1 MKEKGFTIIELI
13 ETLGIIAILG
23 AIALPLYNKYTTKTR
38 VTEALHAGQVYAR
51 KVQSEAGG
59 GGDAGEIPVLEYAT
73 ISRTGSGN
81 VIRVEIALKT
91 EIDSDVVFRSNEMAG
106 GKALVLIPESAGGA
120 GRWVCR
126 TDLPSAFTPKVC
138 TYSATPGAVRWSA
151 GDDACWNQAYADA
164 AGSGNG
170 WVVGLTT
177 GTTPWQK
184 TKAIEFAASNTITAP
199 SGWPSFA
206 VGNFRCTSI

>member
-1 MKEKGFTIIELI
+1 MHKVACDLSQMCASFIQSSVRFAHVDFPDHLVQPIT
-13 ETLGIIAILG
+13 
-23 AIALPLYNKYTTKTR
+23 NHNCR
-38 VTEALHAGQVYAR
+38 VAQW
-51 KVQSEAGG
+51 
-59 GGDAGEIPVLEYAT
+59 
-73 ISRTGSGN
+73 
-81 VIRVEIALKT
+81 
-91 EIDSDVVFRSNEMAG
+91 VFRCHACWNWRQHCPWGIVAE
-106 GKALVLIPESAGGA
+106 LNHRESLLGPFG
-120 GRWVCR
+120 
-126 TDLPSAFTPKVC
+126 
-138 TYSATPGAVRWSA
+138 YNAV
-151 GDDACWNQAYADA
+151 DACWNQAYADA